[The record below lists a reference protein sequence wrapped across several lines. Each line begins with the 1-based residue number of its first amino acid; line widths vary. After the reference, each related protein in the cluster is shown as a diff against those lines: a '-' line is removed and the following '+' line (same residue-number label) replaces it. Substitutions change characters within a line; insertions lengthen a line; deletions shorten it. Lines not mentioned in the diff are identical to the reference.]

1 MLPIISAV
9 LTTIM
14 GIVVSVFTAFIS
26 HRLKTWD
33 QENTRYR
40 RERQEKERKLA
51 EEQRIRNEA
60 NDQLT
65 LGMARTMLLDNYE
78 KCVTKGYYSVAEREV
93 YHKLYEAYR
102 HDKGNGVI
110 EELAE
115 KIVDLPTEPPKGEQ
129 E

>member
-102 HDKGNGVI
+102 HDRGNGVI

>member
-1 MLPIISAV
+1 MLPIFSAV

-40 RERQEKERKLA
+40 RERQEREREQA
-51 EEQRIRNEA
+51 EKQRIRDEA

-78 KCVTKGYYSVAEREV
+78 KCIAKKCYTVAEREV

-102 HDKGNGVI
+102 RDNGNGVI
-110 EELAE
+110 EEIAE
-115 KIVDLPTEPPKGEQ
+115 KIVQLPTEPPNGE
-129 E
+129 

>member
-1 MLPIISAV
+1 M
-9 LTTIM
+9 
-14 GIVVSVFTAFIS
+14 
-26 HRLKTWD
+26 
-33 QENTRYR
+33 
-40 RERQEKERKLA
+40 A

-78 KCVTKGYYSVAEREV
+78 KCVAKKCYSVAEREV

>member
-1 MLPIISAV
+1 MLPIVSAV

-14 GIVVSVFTAFIS
+14 GIVISVFTAFIS

-40 RERQEKERKLA
+40 RERQEREKKIA
-51 EEQRIRNEA
+51 EEQHIRNEA

>member
-1 MLPIISAV
+1 MLPLISAV

-65 LGMARTMLLDNYE
+65 LGMARTMLLQNYE
-78 KCVTKGYYSVAEREV
+78 RCIDKKYYSVAEREV

-102 HDKGNGVI
+102 HDRGNGVI

>member
-14 GIVVSVFTAFIS
+14 GIVVSVLTAFIS

-40 RERQEKERKLA
+40 RERQEREKKIA

-78 KCVTKGYYSVAEREV
+78 KCVAKKYYSVAEREV

-115 KIVDLPTEPPKGEQ
+115 KIIELPTEPPKGE
-129 E
+129 

>member
-1 MLPIISAV
+1 M
-9 LTTIM
+9 
-14 GIVVSVFTAFIS
+14 
-26 HRLKTWD
+26 
-33 QENTRYR
+33 
-40 RERQEKERKLA
+40 A

-115 KIVDLPTEPPKGEQ
+115 KIVDLPTEPPKGE
-129 E
+129 

>member
-1 MLPIISAV
+1 MLPIITAV

-14 GIVVSVFTAFIS
+14 GIVVSVLTAFIS

-40 RERQEKERKLA
+40 RERQEREKKVA

-78 KCVTKGYYSVAEREV
+78 KCVAKKYYSVAEREV

>member
-51 EEQRIRNEA
+51 EEQHIRNEA

-102 HDKGNGVI
+102 HDRGNGVI